1 MVLQF
6 CTTNVL
12 SILSVLVTLS
22 AAVIGRS
29 VFKWNWIWV
38 TCLSLLSLLGFLGL
52 ISSAYFHYSAVLKV
66 AQRFG
71 IGWGLYF
78 RLTQITF
85 YITSAFVVAAAVYD
99 LVKGIRRDTPHWI
112 GIAGWLVGIIG
123 GGFTPSNRESGTQHQ
138 RSVRALS
145 F

>member
-1 MVLQF
+1 MGTV
-6 CTTNVL
+6 V
-12 SILSVLVTLS
+12 V
-22 AAVIGRS
+22 AAVLFLEQNFPIGRTGA
-29 VFKWNWIWV
+29 
-38 TCLSLLSLLGFLGL
+38 TCKDPLWFVIFFSHAVATKSLVLFGFLGL

-112 GIAGWLVGIIG
+112 GIAGWLVGSLVADLLLQIA
-123 GGFTPSNRESGTQHQ
+123 RL
-138 RSVRALS
+138 VLS
-145 F
+145 TSDLYGI